1 MIYKHHQGTY
11 HLKYDEFI
19 EDDQDQFF
27 SRLDKIRDR
36 LIVIDFSDLYCGEGT
51 VMHYHSVLTN
61 LNYNFVILSCC
72 PIDHQAQP
80 NIFYYPF
87 WQIDLLH
94 NINHS
99 ITFRNERTYKVSC
112 PNKNPRPHRILNY
125 LLLKNKSFFKEIF
138 FTLQDAFDPHTYMP
152 WDMALSQEH
161 IAEWESIKNNF
172 PKFDIGNYNDIND
185 PIWTDSYV
193 NLVTENM
200 VTQAFVTEK
209 IWKPIV
215 SEQLFLIFGYPG
227 IVSYLRDIG
236 VDTFDDIIDH
246 NSYDKISDPQDRL
259 NCLHSVLENLIDL
272 DLKLIFNQTAER
284 RRNNRL
290 NFLAGKFTNNYIDI
304 INHKIQEMLN

>member
-138 FTLQDAFDPHTYMP
+138 FTLQDA
-152 WDMALSQEH
+152 L
-161 IAEWESIKNNF
+161 
-172 PKFDIGNYNDIND
+172 
-185 PIWTDSYV
+185 
-193 NLVTENM
+193 
-200 VTQAFVTEK
+200 
-209 IWKPIV
+209 WKPIV

-246 NSYDKISDPQDRL
+246 NSYDKISDPHDRL

-272 DLKLIFNQTAER
+272 DFKLIFNQTAER